1 MPQPEK
7 LLRIFPNM
15 IFGFLIFNLGV
26 LALRSYSDINRLI
39 IINVKTDHLPV
50 KTYQRIELGNNTFI
64 TGRIGQL
71 YWKPTSFRDAFIL
84 NNIVDKNSSFN
95 LFDILY
101 LFILNCI
108 FFWMVYDIKQ
118 ENFFNRK
125 VLIGI
130 QIIGLVVVLYG
141 AIELMQ
147 SAVSN
152 YFLNDITKGQFQAPN
167 SDHFSLT
174 PYLIVILFLQEIPIF
189 IRKAQ
194 KIQQEQEYT
203 I

>member
-1 MPQPEK
+1 MQQSEK
-7 LLRIFPNM
+7 ILRRLPIV

-26 LALRSYSDINRLI
+26 LAFRSYSDINRLL
-39 IINVKTDHLPV
+39 IINVQTDNLPI

-64 TGRIGQL
+64 TGKTGQL
-71 YWKPTSFRDAFIL
+71 YWKPTSFKDAFIL
-84 NNIVDKNSSFN
+84 NNIAAKNSSFN

-101 LFILNCI
+101 LFIFTGVL
-108 FFWMVYDIKQ
+108 FWMVYDIRQ

-130 QIIGLVVVLYG
+130 QIIGLMVVLYG
-141 AIELMQ
+141 ALGLIQ
-147 SAVSN
+147 SVVSN
-152 YFLNDITKGQFQAPN
+152 YFLNNITKGQFQTPN

-174 PYLIVILFLQEIPIF
+174 PYLIVMLFFQAIPTF

-194 KIQQEQEYT
+194 KIQKEQEYT